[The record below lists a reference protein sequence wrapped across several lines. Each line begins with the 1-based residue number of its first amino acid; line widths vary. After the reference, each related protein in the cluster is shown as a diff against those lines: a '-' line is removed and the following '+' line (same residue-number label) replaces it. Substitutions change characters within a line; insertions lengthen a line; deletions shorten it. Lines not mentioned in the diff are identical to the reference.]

1 MASNVPGPQDSDG
14 GLTDGVTYYY
24 EVTSVNQ
31 AGESLPSSEVSAT
44 PQVTAPPTPIN
55 VTATAGNNQ
64 VSLNWS
70 PASDALTYDLYR
82 STVEGN
88 EVVYE
93 QGITGTSF
101 TDTNTTDGVTYYYQV
116 SAGNG
121 VGESNLSQEVSATP
135 LPALP
140 AAPAHLTATT
150 LSSSQISLT
159 WTEPAGTAT
168 SFTLERSVDGV
179 NFTPL
184 TMLDGTAATFVD
196 AAGLDPTTTYD
207 YRLSATNLAGN
218 SAWSSVVSA
227 EPLTAVSSPWTDAD
241 IGSPPLTG
249 SAYELDG
256 TVYVN
261 GTGSDIWN
269 ASDQFH
275 YVYVPLNGNG
285 TIIAQV
291 TTQGQ
296 TDPSAKAGVMIRN
309 TLAANSAFA
318 DMVLTPGNGAAFQYR
333 VAAGNNAGPS
343 SGSTTGGNTYF
354 APDWVELV
362 RSGSTFTGYVSTNGT
377 SWTEVGSGTLTMNTS
392 VYIGLCVSSHNTGL
406 ISEATF
412 DEISINGGTTPVAP
426 SNLTATAASGTS
438 VSLSWTNN
446 DNLSFAN
453 EVYRQNPGSS
463 TFTWIATVPANATAY
478 LDTGLTP
485 GASYSY
491 QVLASNTVGNTASNT
506 ATVTTPVPPLA
517 VSALQPGS
525 VTTTSALL
533 SWVLNSSNNT
543 GVQVWRRSGGAGSFS
558 LATTLAAGSTS
569 YVDNSLQPGTL
580 YEYRVLAID
589 LAGSSPAADT
599 GLTTVPLA
607 PVVTAAT
614 QGGQVQLNWTASNG
628 AVSYNIYRGL
638 APAGEDPA
646 PYATVNNATAFT
658 DAGVASGLTYYYLVT
673 AVDFSGESAPSTE
686 VAASAS
692 NVVIGPPSASYAA
705 GGPVTYT
712 ISYIDPDFT
721 SSTLGPG
728 DITLNE
734 SGTASGTVG
743 VSGTGATRIVAIS
756 NITGNGSLG
765 ISIAA
770 GTASN
775 SLGKLAGAAGPSAT
789 FTVDNIAPTISIG
802 PPSASFTAGTPVT
815 YTVTYADANFNSS
828 TLAAANITLNETGS
842 ASGTIGVSG
851 SGLTRTVT
859 ISNITGNGSLGISIA
874 AGTASDLAGNL
885 APAAGPST
893 TFAVD
898 NTAPTVATPAS
909 AAPSLVTGTT
919 TALSVL
925 GADSLA
931 GESSLTYS
939 WAATVVP
946 SGAGVPLFSINGNN
960 AAKNT
965 TATFTAA
972 GNYTFQVTI
981 TNDAGQTATSSVN
994 VTVNQT
1000 LNTLGAISPN
1010 PVVLSTQSQEQFT
1023 VTGLDQFGNA
1033 MAAPGVTWTAAKGTI
1048 TASGLYTSP
1057 AAAGSDTVAAQL
1069 GSSQVTASV
1078 TIVAPVGW
1086 WQFNEGTGTTAY
1098 DSSANADNGTISGA
1112 TWLQPPYGT
1121 PDGTPALQFNGSS
1134 SVVSLGNP
1142 AVLNFAGQI
1151 TLSAWIKPTSI
1162 TTNQYIIDH
1171 RVNPT
1176 DDLFLMITSS
1186 GSYSVGVKTSVFHG
1200 ASVAIPPHDLNTWVH
1215 LVGTYDGT
1223 TWRLYR
1229 DGQLVASSV
1238 DSTGAITLSTLGT
1251 LTPSWGIGAATTDP
1265 ISPDYFGGVID
1276 DVRIYNTAINSS
1288 AISGLEAVPPTVATP
1303 AAATPSP
1310 VAGTTAALSVL
1321 GADDAGQSA
1330 LTYTWATTG
1339 TPPAPVSFSANG
1351 SNAAQNTTATFT
1363 AAGTY
1368 NFLVTITDPAGLT
1381 ATSSVS
1387 VTVSQTVTSIMLSP
1401 ATANLGSG
1409 QTQLFVATAYDQFG
1423 AAFTSPPAFTWS
1435 VLSGAGSINASGL
1448 YTASYASGS
1457 ASIQVGYP
1465 LGGGGINSNAAVV
1478 TITDA
1483 APAVASPAAAV
1494 PSTVTGTTT
1503 SLSVL
1508 GADADGGGEPNLT
1521 YTWAASD
1528 LPTGASPP
1536 TFSDNG
1542 SNAAQSTT
1550 VTFSQAGSYQFT
1562 VTITD
1567 LGGLSTTSSVT
1578 VTVNQ
1583 TLTTITVSPATATVG
1598 SDQTQQFAAVAYDQ
1612 FGAALAGAP
1621 SGSPAYT
1628 WSVSSGGGSISS
1640 SGLYT
1645 APYASGLASVQ
1656 AAAGSG
1662 INSNAAV
1669 VTITDAA
1676 PTVASPAAAVP
1687 STVTGTTT
1695 SLSVLG
1701 ADADG
1706 GGEPNLT
1713 YTWVATVLPNGASP
1727 PTFSVNGSN
1736 AAQNTTATFSQ
1747 AGSYQFTVTITD
1759 LGGLSITSSV
1769 TVTVNQTL
1777 TSISNTGQ
1785 PPEATALALDQFGN
1799 PLASQPDFDPGT
1811 DTITGP
1817 LVLGS
1822 NVTVLPAAG
1831 SQLTVSGGISGAC
1844 ALTVGGVPGTPGRGT
1859 VVLTG
1864 TNTYSGGTVVSAGT
1878 LILANSSAIADGT
1891 GLTVGA
1897 DAALIFAASPVNT
1910 SNQTTAASRTA
1921 IAATSSG
1928 ASVPPATHQPRQ
1940 SVFAG
1945 ALDTIAADQ
1954 LVVWPNT
1961 KRIAADLAWLGQA
1974 GNSADNSDQHHKK
1987 DLAIQVLDAMFAQ
2000 FGG

>member
-1 MASNVPGPQDSDG
+1 MLAWQAAAGASSYNVYRGTASGQEVLVASNVPGPQDSDG

-533 SWVLNSSNNT
+533 SWVLNSSNDT

-580 YEYRVLAID
+580 YEYQVLAID

-599 GLTTVPLA
+599 GLTTLPLA

-614 QGGQVQLNWTASNG
+614 QGGQVQLSWTASNG

-638 APAGEDPA
+638 APGGEDPA

-673 AVDFSGESAPSTE
+673 AVDFSGESAFSNE
-686 VAASAS
+686 VAAVLPS
-692 NVVIGPPSASYAA
+692 VVIGPPSVSYAA
-705 GGPVTYT
+705 AGPVTFTVTYV
-712 ISYIDPDFT
+712 DPLFAG
-721 SSTLGPG
+721 STLSPG
-728 DITLNE
+728 NVTLNAT
-734 SGTASGTVG
+734 GTANGTVA
-743 VSGTGATRIVAIS
+743 VSGTGATQIVTVS
-756 NITGNGSLG
+756 NIMGDGSLG

-770 GTASN
+770 GTASDT
-775 SLGKLAGAAGPSAT
+775 LGNLAPAAGPSAT
-789 FTVDNIAPTISIG
+789 FTVDNTAPTISIG
-802 PPSASFTAGTPVT
+802 SPSVAYATSGPVT
-815 YTVTYADANFNSS
+815 YMVTYADENFNSS
-828 TLAAANITLNETGS
+828 TLAAGDITLNTTGT
-842 ASGTIGVSG
+842 ASGTLGVTG
-851 SGLTRTVT
+851 SGLTDMVT
-859 ISNITGNGSLGISIA
+859 ISGITGDGSLGISIA

-885 APAAGPST
+885 APAAGPSE
-893 TFAVD
+893 TFTVD
-898 NTAPTVATPAS
+898 NTGPTVSTPAS
-909 AAPSLVTGTT
+909 ATPNPVVAGTT
-919 TALSVL
+919 TLSVQ
-925 GADSLA
+925 GADIATGA
-931 GESSLTYS
+931 GSLTYS
-939 WAATVVP
+939 WAATMLP
-946 SGAGVPLFSINGNN
+946 
-960 AAKNT
+960 
-965 TATFTAA
+965 
-972 GNYTFQVTI
+972 
-981 TNDAGQTATSSVN
+981 
-994 VTVNQT
+994 
-1000 LNTLGAISPN
+1000 
-1010 PVVLSTQSQEQFT
+1010 E
-1023 VTGLDQFGNA
+1023 
-1033 MAAPGVTWTAAKGTI
+1033 
-1048 TASGLYTSP
+1048 
-1057 AAAGSDTVAAQL
+1057 
-1069 GSSQVTASV
+1069 
-1078 TIVAPVGW
+1078 
-1086 WQFNEGTGTTAY
+1086 
-1098 DSSANADNGTISGA
+1098 GA
-1112 TWLQPPYGT
+1112 T
-1121 PDGTPALQFNGSS
+1121 A
-1134 SVVSLGNP
+1134 
-1142 AVLNFAGQI
+1142 
-1151 TLSAWIKPTSI
+1151 
-1162 TTNQYIIDH
+1162 
-1171 RVNPT
+1171 
-1176 DDLFLMITSS
+1176 
-1186 GSYSVGVKTSVFHG
+1186 
-1200 ASVAIPPHDLNTWVH
+1200 
-1215 LVGTYDGT
+1215 
-1223 TWRLYR
+1223 
-1229 DGQLVASSV
+1229 
-1238 DSTGAITLSTLGT
+1238 
-1251 LTPSWGIGAATTDP
+1251 
-1265 ISPDYFGGVID
+1265 
-1276 DVRIYNTAINSS
+1276 
-1288 AISGLEAVPPTVATP
+1288 
-1303 AAATPSP
+1303 
-1310 VAGTTAALSVL
+1310 
-1321 GADDAGQSA
+1321 
-1330 LTYTWATTG
+1330 
-1339 TPPAPVSFSANG
+1339 
-1351 SNAAQNTTATFT
+1351 
-1363 AAGTY
+1363 
-1368 NFLVTITDPAGLT
+1368 
-1381 ATSSVS
+1381 
-1387 VTVSQTVTSIMLSP
+1387 
-1401 ATANLGSG
+1401 
-1409 QTQLFVATAYDQFG
+1409 
-1423 AAFTSPPAFTWS
+1423 
-1435 VLSGAGSINASGL
+1435 
-1448 YTASYASGS
+1448 
-1457 ASIQVGYP
+1457 
-1465 LGGGGINSNAAVV
+1465 
-1478 TITDA
+1478 
-1483 APAVASPAAAV
+1483 
-1494 PSTVTGTTT
+1494 
-1503 SLSVL
+1503 
-1508 GADADGGGEPNLT
+1508 
-1521 YTWAASD
+1521 
-1528 LPTGASPP
+1528 
-1536 TFSDNG
+1536 
-1542 SNAAQSTT
+1542 
-1550 VTFSQAGSYQFT
+1550 
-1562 VTITD
+1562 
-1567 LGGLSTTSSVT
+1567 
-1578 VTVNQ
+1578 
-1583 TLTTITVSPATATVG
+1583 
-1598 SDQTQQFAAVAYDQ
+1598 
-1612 FGAALAGAP
+1612 
-1621 SGSPAYT
+1621 
-1628 WSVSSGGGSISS
+1628 
-1640 SGLYT
+1640 
-1645 APYASGLASVQ
+1645 
-1656 AAAGSG
+1656 
-1662 INSNAAV
+1662 
-1669 VTITDAA
+1669 
-1676 PTVASPAAAVP
+1676 
-1687 STVTGTTT
+1687 
-1695 SLSVLG
+1695 
-1701 ADADG
+1701 
-1706 GGEPNLT
+1706 
-1713 YTWVATVLPNGASP
+1713 

-1759 LGGLSITSSV
+1759 LGGLSIASSV

-1831 SQLTVSGGISGAC
+1831 SQLTVSGGISGA
-1844 ALTVGGVPGTPGRGT
+1844 
-1859 VVLTG
+1859 
-1864 TNTYSGGTVVSAGT
+1864 
-1878 LILANSSAIADGT
+1878 
-1891 GLTVGA
+1891 GA
-1897 DAALIFAASPVNT
+1897 
-1910 SNQTTAASRTA
+1910 
-1921 IAATSSG
+1921 
-1928 ASVPPATHQPRQ
+1928 
-1940 SVFAG
+1940 
-1945 ALDTIAADQ
+1945 
-1954 LVVWPNT
+1954 
-1961 KRIAADLAWLGQA
+1961 
-1974 GNSADNSDQHHKK
+1974 
-1987 DLAIQVLDAMFAQ
+1987 
-2000 FGG
+2000 

>member
-1 MASNVPGPQDSDG
+1 MSWSSPHTPLEVIPQSQLFSGSAPAAPTNLQVADISGTQTNLTWTTNSTDEDGYEVDRMLGSSGTFSAVAFLPPASNQYLDTGLTPGNTYTYEVRALNFVADSAWSNQAAVTMAVLPDAISSAMPTTVATNSIAMAWTNNDDNGTEIRIFRLSGLGGNPVFITTLTFSTATDPADEPSSYVNTGPGGLGLIPGAMYGYEVECGNIAGFSAASSFSVQTLTNAPGQLLAVPANGQVTLSWIAPFGAQTFNIYRGTTSGGENAAPLATGVIGTSFVNSTVTNGTQYYYEVTAVNTGGESARSAESSAIPQTPTALALAPTKLSATPGDKTILLAWQAAPGASSYNVYRGTASGGEVLVASNVPGPQDSDG

-64 VSLNWS
+64 VSLSWS

-168 SFTLERSVDGV
+168 SFTLERSVNGV

-184 TMLDGTAATFVD
+184 TMLDGTAVSFVD

-241 IGSPPLTG
+241 IGSPPLAG

-377 SWTEVGSGTLTMNTS
+377 SWTKVGSSTTLTMNTS

-533 SWVLNSSNNT
+533 SWALNSSNDT

-569 YVDNSLQPGTL
+569 YVNNSLQPGTL
-580 YEYRVLAID
+580 YEYHVLAID

-599 GLTTVPLA
+599 GLTTLPLA

-614 QGGQVQLNWTASNG
+614 QGGQVQLSWTASNG

-638 APAGEDPA
+638 APGGE
-646 PYATVNNATAFT
+646 NAAALRHRQQCHRFHRRWRRQWANLLLPRHGRRFQRRKRTF
-658 DAGVASGLTYYYLVT
+658 DRSRRECIQRRDRSSFGVVCRRRPRHLHDLLHRSRLYQQHTQSGRHH
-673 AVDFSGESAPSTE
+673 AERDRH
-686 VAASAS
+686 
-692 NVVIGPPSASYAA
+692 
-705 GGPVTYT
+705 
-712 ISYIDPDFT
+712 
-721 SSTLGPG
+721 
-728 DITLNE
+728 
-734 SGTASGTVG
+734 ASGTVG
-743 VSGTGATRIVAIS
+743 VSGTGATRIVTIS

-765 ISIAA
+765 ISVAA

-802 PPSASFTAGTPVT
+802 TPSASFTAGTPVT

-828 TLAAANITLNETGS
+828 TLAAANITLNETGT

-859 ISNITGNGSLGISIA
+859 VSNITGNGSLGISIA

-939 WAATVVP
+939 WAATLVP
-946 SGAGVPLFSINGNN
+946 SGAGVPLFSINGSN

-981 TNDAGQTATSSVN
+981 TNDSGQTATSSVN

-1048 TASGLYTSP
+1048 TSSGLYTSP
-1057 AAAGSDTVAAQL
+1057 AAAGSDTIAAQL
-1069 GSSQVTASV
+1069 GSSQVTASA

-1112 TWLQPPYGT
+1112 ASAARRPTALPTALPPC
-1121 PDGTPALQFNGSS
+1121 SS
-1134 SVVSLGNP
+1134 
-1142 AVLNFAGQI
+1142 
-1151 TLSAWIKPTSI
+1151 T
-1162 TTNQYIIDH
+1162 
-1171 RVNPT
+1171 
-1176 DDLFLMITSS
+1176 
-1186 GSYSVGVKTSVFHG
+1186 
-1200 ASVAIPPHDLNTWVH
+1200 
-1215 LVGTYDGT
+1215 
-1223 TWRLYR
+1223 
-1229 DGQLVASSV
+1229 
-1238 DSTGAITLSTLGT
+1238 
-1251 LTPSWGIGAATTDP
+1251 
-1265 ISPDYFGGVID
+1265 
-1276 DVRIYNTAINSS
+1276 
-1288 AISGLEAVPPTVATP
+1288 
-1303 AAATPSP
+1303 
-1310 VAGTTAALSVL
+1310 
-1321 GADDAGQSA
+1321 
-1330 LTYTWATTG
+1330 
-1339 TPPAPVSFSANG
+1339 
-1351 SNAAQNTTATFT
+1351 
-1363 AAGTY
+1363 
-1368 NFLVTITDPAGLT
+1368 
-1381 ATSSVS
+1381 
-1387 VTVSQTVTSIMLSP
+1387 
-1401 ATANLGSG
+1401 
-1409 QTQLFVATAYDQFG
+1409 
-1423 AAFTSPPAFTWS
+1423 
-1435 VLSGAGSINASGL
+1435 
-1448 YTASYASGS
+1448 
-1457 ASIQVGYP
+1457 
-1465 LGGGGINSNAAVV
+1465 
-1478 TITDA
+1478 
-1483 APAVASPAAAV
+1483 AAAV
-1494 PSTVTGTTT
+1494 
-1503 SLSVL
+1503 
-1508 GADADGGGEPNLT
+1508 
-1521 YTWAASD
+1521 W
-1528 LPTGASPP
+1528 
-1536 TFSDNG
+1536 
-1542 SNAAQSTT
+1542 
-1550 VTFSQAGSYQFT
+1550 
-1562 VTITD
+1562 
-1567 LGGLSTTSSVT
+1567 
-1578 VTVNQ
+1578 
-1583 TLTTITVSPATATVG
+1583 
-1598 SDQTQQFAAVAYDQ
+1598 
-1612 FGAALAGAP
+1612 
-1621 SGSPAYT
+1621 
-1628 WSVSSGGGSISS
+1628 
-1640 SGLYT
+1640 
-1645 APYASGLASVQ
+1645 
-1656 AAAGSG
+1656 
-1662 INSNAAV
+1662 
-1669 VTITDAA
+1669 
-1676 PTVASPAAAVP
+1676 
-1687 STVTGTTT
+1687 
-1695 SLSVLG
+1695 
-1701 ADADG
+1701 
-1706 GGEPNLT
+1706 
-1713 YTWVATVLPNGASP
+1713 
-1727 PTFSVNGSN
+1727 
-1736 AAQNTTATFSQ
+1736 
-1747 AGSYQFTVTITD
+1747 
-1759 LGGLSITSSV
+1759 
-1769 TVTVNQTL
+1769 
-1777 TSISNTGQ
+1777 
-1785 PPEATALALDQFGN
+1785 
-1799 PLASQPDFDPGT
+1799 
-1811 DTITGP
+1811 
-1817 LVLGS
+1817 
-1822 NVTVLPAAG
+1822 
-1831 SQLTVSGGISGAC
+1831 
-1844 ALTVGGVPGTPGRGT
+1844 
-1859 VVLTG
+1859 
-1864 TNTYSGGTVVSAGT
+1864 
-1878 LILANSSAIADGT
+1878 
-1891 GLTVGA
+1891 
-1897 DAALIFAASPVNT
+1897 
-1910 SNQTTAASRTA
+1910 
-1921 IAATSSG
+1921 
-1928 ASVPPATHQPRQ
+1928 
-1940 SVFAG
+1940 
-1945 ALDTIAADQ
+1945 
-1954 LVVWPNT
+1954 
-1961 KRIAADLAWLGQA
+1961 
-1974 GNSADNSDQHHKK
+1974 
-1987 DLAIQVLDAMFAQ
+1987 
-2000 FGG
+2000 